1 MNNLEFPLQ
10 QESAKP
16 SKLEALYEAMKSSE
30 LREQA
35 INTFRNYGRPAVRA
49 MFGSAMQELGFA
61 QQDDEGNY
69 HYKPGNIVPTIK
81 AMHNDPEAYT
91 RDATHNMIEGAKQ
104 GLVEHASQQETKDQ
118 LRADTIGM
126 VQAGHNAY
134 KESLEAQVAQIYE
147 QQENHPKA
155 A

>member
-1 MNNLEFPLQ
+1 MNNLEFPPQ
-10 QESAKP
+10 SEDSKP
-16 SKLEALYEAMKSSE
+16 SKLRALYEALKSSE

-61 QQDDEGNY
+61 QQDNEGNH
-69 HYKPGNIVPTIK
+69 HYKPGNIAPTIK
-81 AMHNDPEAYT
+81 AMRANPEGYVRNAAH
-91 RDATHNMIEGAKQ
+91 DMIEGAKQ
-104 GLVEHASQQETKDQ
+104 GFTEHASQQETKDQ

-147 QQENHPKA
+147 QQENRPKA